1 MLVSGLLWGVVAAG
15 AEPPAAASP
24 PSPSPRV
31 SEFAWVG
38 TVAGVSP
45 GSLVRIALPVDALT
59 RLQSSAGHDARVLN
73 AAGEVIPYTVTGGDA
88 PQRPRHA
95 VQTRAFPLSSTSTQA
110 IADLRSEVQL
120 LAALDLKGV
129 WPCNALVYL
138 QLAISHNL
146 QDWTPV
152 PVKGPV
158 YRFDGADPPVNTV
171 LELEEPLVVEGRY
184 LRITW
189 PAHTGVKLAS
199 LTGRVAG
206 LRAAASPVRAELGA
220 GVADGTSGL
229 VWTFPFATPVS
240 AVHLHMPP
248 GGEPVPLRISARS
261 DPAQPWK
268 LLASTVVYRD
278 EQPGGQGMNPPQP
291 LPETPIAQLRIEAGN
306 GVPFPAGGLRLTAE
320 LAPLQVLFLATGQG
334 PYTVV
339 AGRAG
344 TAPAAVELASLIP
357 GPAMVPDIVPLRPV
371 RQLRAVLPGAPQLWA
386 ASLMPAQWVLRGPVL
401 WATLLA
407 ALAVLMAAV
416 VGLLRLVRRP

>member
-1 MLVSGLLWGVVAAG
+1 MQSLLHRCGIVVRRRWFAREIRPAAREIIEITRLALVSGLLWGAVAAG

-24 PSPSPRV
+24 PSLSPRV

-45 GSLVRIALPVDALT
+45 GSLVRIALPADALT
-59 RLQSSAGHDARVLN
+59 RLQSRAGHDVRVLN
-73 AAGEVIPYTVTGGDA
+73 AAGEVIPYAVTGGDA

-95 VQTRAFPLSSTSTQA
+95 VQTRAFPLSSASTQA

-129 WPCNALVYL
+129 WPRNALVHL
-138 QLAISHNL
+138 QLAVSHNL

-171 LELEEPLVVEGRY
+171 LELEKPLAAEGRY

-189 PAHTGVKLAS
+189 PGHTGVKLAS

-206 LRAAASPVRAELGA
+206 LRTTASPVRAEWGA

-229 VWTFPFATPVS
+229 VWSFPFSTPVS

-248 GGEPVPLRISARS
+248 GGEPVPLRISARV

-268 LLASTVVYRD
+268 LLASTVVYRHAL
-278 EQPGGQGMNPPQP
+278 PGGQGMNPPQP
-291 LPETPIAQLRIEAGN
+291 LPQTPIAQLRIEAGN
-306 GVPFPAGGLRLTAE
+306 GVPFPAGGLRLTAK
-320 LAPLQVLFLATGQG
+320 
-334 PYTVV
+334 
-339 AGRAG
+339 
-344 TAPAAVELASLIP
+344 
-357 GPAMVPDIVPLRPV
+357 
-371 RQLRAVLPGAPQLWA
+371 
-386 ASLMPAQWVLRGPVL
+386 
-401 WATLLA
+401 
-407 ALAVLMAAV
+407 
-416 VGLLRLVRRP
+416 GLTP

>member
-1 MLVSGLLWGVVAAG
+1 M
-15 AEPPAAASP
+15 
-24 PSPSPRV
+24 

-59 RLQSSAGHDARVLN
+59 RLQSRAGHDVRVLN
-73 AAGEVIPYTVTGGDA
+73 AAGKVIPYAVTGGDV
-88 PQRPRHA
+88 PLRLRHA

-129 WPCNALVYL
+129 WPRNALVHL
-138 QLAISHNL
+138 QLAVSHNL

-152 PVKGPV
+152 PVKGPL

-171 LELEEPLVVEGRY
+171 LELEEPLAAEGHY

-189 PAHTGVKLAS
+189 PGHTGVKLAS

-206 LRAAASPVRAELGA
+206 LRVAASPVRAELGA

-248 GGEPVPLRISARS
+248 GGEPVPLRISARG
-261 DPAQPWK
+261 DPVQPWK

-278 EQPGGQGMNPPQP
+278 ALPGGQGMNPPQP
-291 LPETPIAQLRIEAGN
+291 LPEMLIAQLRIEAGN

-320 LAPLQVLFLATGQG
+320 DRKS
-334 PYTVV
+334 VV
-339 AGRAG
+339 
-344 TAPAAVELASLIP
+344 
-357 GPAMVPDIVPLRPV
+357 
-371 RQLRAVLPGAPQLWA
+371 
-386 ASLMPAQWVLRGPVL
+386 
-401 WATLLA
+401 
-407 ALAVLMAAV
+407 
-416 VGLLRLVRRP
+416 